1 MPRPSHLRALAL
13 RHSARAWAGALR
25 GGFTL
30 FRWKRRAAR
39 EARPLVVIVLLE
51 HLGDIVACEPVI
63 RHLRQASPRAFL
75 VWVCL
80 PPYREV
86 LAGHPGLDAV
96 LTVPCLGAW
105 ARLRRWPVLDREV
118 NLHFHGKECP
128 YCRRPIPNPGGDV
141 SITADTYYLG
151 GRPLLAAFSQ
161 VAGLPVLADGP
172 RLAVP
177 ASARARVARLGLPAR
192 YVVIHARSNN
202 SERDWRPE
210 RWRELAGEIHRR
222 LGVEVVEVGLAPA
235 VPRPGSAGYRSLGG
249 QLSLLETAA
258 VMEKA
263 GLFVG
268 IDSGPAHLANA
279 LQVPGVLLL
288 GRFRHFESYLPYT
301 GFYAGGGAEVVR
313 TTGMVADLEV
323 AAVLAAVQR
332 QAERFA
338 GRFSGGP
345 AGEATE
351 GYRLREP

>member
-1 MPRPSHLRALAL
+1 MPRLSHLRALAL
-13 RHSARAWAGALR
+13 RHSARAWGGAWR
-25 GGFTL
+25 GGFDL
-30 FRWKRRAAR
+30 LRWRRRAAR
-39 EARPLVVIVLLE
+39 ETRPLVAIVLLE

-80 PPYREV
+80 PAYREV
-86 LAGHPGLDAV
+86 LAGHPDLDAV

-141 SITADTYYLG
+141 SITTDTYYLE
-151 GRPLLAAFSQ
+151 GRPLLAAFCRA
-161 VAGLPVLADGP
+161 AGLPVLADAP

-177 ASARARVARLGLPAR
+177 ASARVRVARLGLPAR

-210 RWRELAGEIHRR
+210 RWRELAGAIPRL
-222 LGVEVVEVGLAPA
+222 LGVAVVEVGLAPV
-235 VPRPGSAGYRSLGG
+235 VPQPAPAGYRSLCG

-258 VMEKA
+258 VLA
-263 GLFVG
+263 QADLFVG

-279 LQVPGVLLL
+279 LRVPGVLLL
-288 GRFRHFESYLPYT
+288 GRFRHFEAYLPYT
-301 GFYAGGGAEVVR
+301 GFYAGVGAEVVR
-313 TTGMVADLEV
+313 TTGSVADLEV
-323 AAVLAAVQR
+323 AAVQAAVQR
-332 QAERFA
+332 QLAGFA
-338 GRFSGGP
+338 SRPPGGT
-345 AGEATE
+345 AG
-351 GYRLREP
+351 